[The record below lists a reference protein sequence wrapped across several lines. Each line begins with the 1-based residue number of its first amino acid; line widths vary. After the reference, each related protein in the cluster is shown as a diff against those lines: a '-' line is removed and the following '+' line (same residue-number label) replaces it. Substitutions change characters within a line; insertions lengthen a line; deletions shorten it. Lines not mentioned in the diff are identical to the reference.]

1 MVKETVGQRNTSAVR
16 LATFVCG
23 GASWSEIKTKIFV
36 KFKGKCLGLAAR
48 DDNGAWTIID
58 EPLNETYFARMFSLR
73 SGSHVRRLD
82 NDSSMGDWLTA
93 MRSTRVGLSIYKYGN
108 SVATKEQLLEFTA
121 VCVVP
126 GVQDRGGAPSEET
139 IQQYIAKLREKWQE
153 TWEGDRPIWRIWAGH
168 VLRPPVLAWDSR
180 IQHQPPSH
188 VLARLRPRTLAHDVR
203 MESMGRTIRTA
214 MDVVDAS
221 MLELGQIRGSVDV
234 VLRAVEIVNQ
244 RLALFE
250 QALAAKRETL
260 VAMGQDLAP
269 IPDNE
274 LPVAGL
280 HAVENVRD
288 TDHDFAL
295 EDME

>member
-23 GASWSEIKTKIFV
+23 GASWSEILNLTKTKIFV
-36 KFKGKCLGLAAR
+36 KFKDKCLGLAAR

-82 NDSSMGDWLTA
+82 SNSSMGDWLTA
-93 MRSTRVGLSIYKYGN
+93 MRSTRVGLFYKYGN

-153 TWEGDRPIWRIWAGH
+153 AWEGDRPI
-168 VLRPPVLAWDSR
+168 
-180 IQHQPPSH
+180 
-188 VLARLRPRTLAHDVR
+188 
-203 MESMGRTIRTA
+203 
-214 MDVVDAS
+214 
-221 MLELGQIRGSVDV
+221 
-234 VLRAVEIVNQ
+234 
-244 RLALFE
+244 
-250 QALAAKRETL
+250 
-260 VAMGQDLAP
+260 
-269 IPDNE
+269 
-274 LPVAGL
+274 
-280 HAVENVRD
+280 
-288 TDHDFAL
+288 
-295 EDME
+295 